1 MRTLFSSL
9 VAAGLL
15 TSQIATA
22 ACVSPS
28 DREALDVAGLKTAL
42 MVQTLTCKNDT
53 QYNAFI
59 TKFKP
64 ELTADEKVAS
74 GYFSRTY
81 GRASQ
86 KRHDEFMT
94 QLANSKADASQRDGS
109 RYCAHNEETFSEVM
123 ALQNGSELKQYAAGR
138 AIAMPTVL
146 TSCNAAEPATR
157 ATTRATT
164 RHTTKS
170 RSRS

>member
-15 TSQIATA
+15 TSQIAGA
-22 ACVSPS
+22 ACVSPA

-59 TKFKP
+59 SKFKP
-64 ELTADEKVAS
+64 ELTADERVAN
-74 GYFSRTY
+74 GYFSRNY

-86 KRHDEFMT
+86 KRHDEYMT

-109 RYCAHNEETFSEVM
+109 RYCAHNEEIFSEVL
-123 ALQNGSELKQYAAGR
+123 ALQNGNELKQYAAGR
-138 AIAMPTVL
+138 STATPDAMT
-146 TSCNAAEPATR
+146 TCERSDGATR
-157 ATTRATT
+157 AST
-164 RHTTKS
+164 RHTTRRR
-170 RSRS
+170 RS